1 MAFGTSVAVHDQKIV
16 VGAPYSVNA
25 AAIVSGAAF
34 IFEHSNIGWTLQ
46 NKFEGTSGSTRF
58 GQAVAID
65 SDRIAVGAP
74 SDANDGYE
82 SGAIST
88 YRFAGEWY
96 RDAVIRNGPGA
107 PRNRIGSTLSL
118 SNGRLLV
125 GIRPEQNLN
134 GSLTMYVD
142 SPSGWQRQGI
152 SYSGTTGYVRGDS
165 GFVGAQYLNS
175 GALNSGGG
183 EFILWA
189 SDCNS
194 DGIPDR
200 CNIDLGSD
208 TDLNN
213 DGIPDSCQP
222 FNPDVNG
229 DGSIDSS
236 DLSMILLAFGDCPG
250 CPEDVTKDGVVD
262 SADLS
267 FVLVSM

>member
-1 MAFGTSVAVHDQKIV
+1 MAVHDQKLLSV
-16 VGAPYSVNA
+16 LHTSVNA

-34 IFEHSNIGWTLQ
+34 IFENSNNGWTLQ

-88 YRFAGEWY
+88 YRFAGGWY

-134 GSLTMYVD
+134 GS
-142 SPSGWQRQGI
+142 SPCMSTRQ
-152 SYSGTTGYVRGDS
+152 V
-165 GFVGAQYLNS
+165 VGSAKEFLILAQ
-175 GALNSGGG
+175 
-183 EFILWA
+183 
-189 SDCNS
+189 
-194 DGIPDR
+194 
-200 CNIDLGSD
+200 LGMCAE
-208 TDLNN
+208 
-213 DGIPDSCQP
+213 IRA
-222 FNPDVNG
+222 
-229 DGSIDSS
+229 
-236 DLSMILLAFGDCPG
+236 LLA
-250 CPEDVTKDGVVD
+250 
-262 SADLS
+262 LHI
-267 FVLVSM
+267 